1 MPFSATFAIDMN
13 TNTLRI
19 LVAVAA
25 ICTTLAC
32 SQKTG
37 KLLPTD
43 LPTDSVSID
52 TLVYLDANRTAKLT
66 FHIGYQLFAD
76 SAMAAAN
83 SAVIASDSTLLDYQD
98 SLSLLSPRQAIATFA
113 KKYCDDYRQYANLIR
128 AQERDSLSRLNWDFS
143 LDSKLMRGRDG
154 NIVVLQQLKVFEG
167 GLSATE
173 YTFARNI
180 EPKSLKLLSLN
191 DLFTAD
197 DRKDLTADFVRQLT
211 GMYDCDGLDQLR
223 QKDILVDTEPYLST
237 NFYITDRNITFIY
250 APGEIAPAAEG
261 EIQVTVEL

>member
-1 MPFSATFAIDMN
+1 MN

-83 SAVIASDSTLLDYQD
+83 SAIIASDSTLLDYQD
-98 SLSLLSPRQAIATFA
+98 EAGDSHFRKEILRRLSAICQPDTRSGARQPEQAQLGLLARQQTNARKGWQHRGVAA
-113 KKYCDDYRQYANLIR
+113 
-128 AQERDSLSRLNWDFS
+128 AQGL
-143 LDSKLMRGRDG
+143 RGRA
-154 NIVVLQQLKVFEG
+154 
-167 GLSATE
+167 LS
-173 YTFARNI
+173 
-180 EPKSLKLLSLN
+180 
-191 DLFTAD
+191 D
-197 DRKDLTADFVRQLT
+197 
-211 GMYDCDGLDQLR
+211 
-223 QKDILVDTEPYLST
+223 
-237 NFYITDRNITFIY
+237 
-250 APGEIAPAAEG
+250 
-261 EIQVTVEL
+261 